1 MTAPLPFIDRML
13 VEQNKVVDYLL
24 NPAKSRGKAEFFL
37 RFGFSVDTW
46 QVLAEALTEHSKSGF
61 VYSVVESEYG
71 TRYSVDGVLET
82 PEGRKP
88 QVRSVWIVETGTDY
102 PRLITAHPI

>member
-1 MTAPLPFIDRML
+1 ML
-13 VEQNKVVDYLL
+13 IFAERARVDESKVIDYLL
-24 NPAKSRGKAEFFL
+24 NPAKSRGKAGFFL
-37 RFGFSVDTW
+37 GFGFSVAAW
-46 QVLAEALTEHSKSGF
+46 QVLADALVEHGKSGF

-88 QVRSVWIVETGTDY
+88 QVRSVWIVEIGTDY